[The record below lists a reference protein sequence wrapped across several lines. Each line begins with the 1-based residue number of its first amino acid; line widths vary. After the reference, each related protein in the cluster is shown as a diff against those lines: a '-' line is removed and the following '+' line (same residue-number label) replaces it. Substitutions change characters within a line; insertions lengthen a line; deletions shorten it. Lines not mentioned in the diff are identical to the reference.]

1 MTITTRFA
9 QAKVFFNITSDYAIF
24 IWSKFKKR
32 QLAAVTVGLLLHIS
46 THRSAD
52 RCLHVSLFRNQ
63 VFYAARERYVTCKRV
78 TNIIRA
84 PFSSCV
90 APIGSTVSP
99 ILKVVQTPVI
109 SNGDCA
115 SDLSGYDNA
124 AVFDTHICAR
134 SLNLDSGACEVRGK
148 SVCLSTTEDSNTFV

>member
-1 MTITTRFA
+1 
-9 QAKVFFNITSDYAIF
+9 
-24 IWSKFKKR
+24 
-32 QLAAVTVGLLLHIS
+32 
-46 THRSAD
+46 
-52 RCLHVSLFRNQ
+52 
-63 VFYAARERYVTCKRV
+63 VTCKLV
-78 TNIIRA
+78 TSITSA

-99 ILKVVQTPVI
+99 ILKEVQTPVI

-148 SVCLSTTEDSNTFV
+148 SASLSNHLLCYVKATCLSTTEDSGRLRSFLLGYTLLSTFNSGNKTIFD